1 VQLAWIAF
9 QNTTLGI
16 VAMPRGPMNEFA
28 GGSVCAAAS
37 VAATRTRVTKTM
49 PTLVVML
56 LTPVVGSG
64 GRWMLGQ

>member
-1 VQLAWIAF
+1 
-9 QNTTLGI
+9 
-16 VAMPRGPMNEFA
+16 MNGFA
-28 GGSVCAAAS
+28 GGNVCAAAS
-37 VAATRTRVTKTM
+37 VAATRTLVTKTM